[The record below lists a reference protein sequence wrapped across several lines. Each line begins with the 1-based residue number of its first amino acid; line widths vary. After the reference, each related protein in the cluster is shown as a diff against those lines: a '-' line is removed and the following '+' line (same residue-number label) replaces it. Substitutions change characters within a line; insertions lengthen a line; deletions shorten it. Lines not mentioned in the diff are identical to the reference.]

1 MGKKQKKQLLLI
13 LITLLFIGIGLT
25 VTSMIFQAKSVE
37 ANRNALTNDLLYYA
51 VKAREFYWRPST
63 LGGGNR
69 SFSGVTL
76 SMLSTVSSN
85 ANGRYFI
92 VGSPTKDEIVI
103 GGVGTVTVG
112 KDTTQV
118 QVIVN
123 EQNNTFQVIH

>member
-1 MGKKQKKQLLLI
+1 MVLVGVAMTVA
-13 LITLLFIGIGLT
+13 ITIY
-25 VTSMIFQAKSVE
+25 QANAVE

-51 VKAREFYWRPST
+51 AKAREFYWRPST

-76 SMLSTVSSN
+76 LKISVMSSN

-103 GGVGTVTVG
+103 RGIGTVTVG

-123 EQNNTFQVIH
+123 EQNNSFQIIH

>member
-1 MGKKQKKQLLLI
+1 MGSQQLLLI
-13 LITLLFIGIGLT
+13 LFIMLLVGIAMTVAIT
-25 VTSMIFQAKSVE
+25 IFQANAVK

-51 VKAREFYWRPST
+51 AKAREFYWRPST

-76 SMLSTVSSN
+76 SKLSMMSSN
-85 ANGRYFI
+85 ANGRFFI

-103 GGVGTVTVG
+103 RGIGMVTVG

-123 EQNNTFQVIH
+123 EQNNTFQIIH

>member
-1 MGKKQKKQLLLI
+1 MTI
-13 LITLLFIGIGLT
+13 VITKI
-25 VTSMIFQAKSVE
+25 QANAVE

-51 VKAREFYWRPST
+51 AKVREFYWRPLT

-69 SFSGVTL
+69 SFSGITL
-76 SMLSTVSSN
+76 TKLSVVSSN
-85 ANGRYFI
+85 TNGRYFI

-103 GGVGTVTVG
+103 RGIGTVTVG

-123 EQNNTFQVIH
+123 EQDNTFQTIH

>member
-1 MGKKQKKQLLLI
+1 MGSQQLLLI
-13 LITLLFIGIGLT
+13 LLIMVVVGIAMTVGIT
-25 VTSMIFQAKSVE
+25 IFQANAVE

-51 VKAREFYWRPST
+51 AKAREFYWRPST

-76 SMLSTVSSN
+76 PKLSMMSSN
-85 ANGRYFI
+85 ANGRFFI
-92 VGSPTKDEIVI
+92 AGSPTKDEIVI
-103 GGVGTVTVG
+103 RGIGTVSIG

-123 EQNNTFQVIH
+123 EQNNTVQIIH

>member
-1 MGKKQKKQLLLI
+1 MGPKQLLLI
-13 LITLLFIGIGLT
+13 FLIMVSVGIVMT
-25 VTSMIFQAKSVE
+25 VAITISQAKAVE
-37 ANRNALTNDLLYYA
+37 ANRNAITNDLLYYVA
-51 VKAREFYWRPST
+51 KAREFYWRPST

-76 SMLSTVSSN
+76 PMLSMVSSN
-85 ANGRYFI
+85 ANGRFFI

-103 GGVGTVTVG
+103 RGIGTVTVG

-123 EQNNTFQVIH
+123 ERNNTFQIIH

>member
-1 MGKKQKKQLLLI
+1 MTI
-13 LITLLFIGIGLT
+13 VIT
-25 VTSMIFQAKSVE
+25 IFQANAVE

-51 VKAREFYWRPST
+51 TKAREFYWRPST

-69 SFSGVTL
+69 SFFAVTL
-76 SMLSTVSSN
+76 PKLSMVTSN

-103 GGVGTVTVG
+103 GGIGTVTVG
-112 KDTTQV
+112 KDTAQV

-123 EQNNTFQVIH
+123 EQNNTFQIIH